1 MTKTLINR
9 VLIIFVIISLT
20 IFLKNAIL
28 HLECCQKAIC
38 NTCLGYTIGIIIIL
52 IITIF
57 LLLRIL
63 YLYFNG
69 DFDDFFEEY
78 TDPKLK
84 KFCDFL
90 NRRNGGCNEK

>member
-9 VLIIFVIISLT
+9 VLIIFVIISFT
-20 IFLKNAIL
+20 IFLKNAIS
-28 HLECCQKAIC
+28 H
-38 NTCLGYTIGIIIIL
+38 LGYCKISFCRVCTNYNTGIGIIL
-52 IITIF
+52 LITIF

-78 TDPKLK
+78 TDPPLK